1 MNRAGYILTGV
12 AASCEAS
19 HTTPRNLILGLKS
32 DRSKLV
38 VASGEASACL
48 LWRGSSPA
56 LQTAERANESAFC
69 SIRWLNLDQ
78 PYPEI
83 LFTILIWEKW
93 PLQIR

>member
-38 VASGEASACL
+38 VASGKRRRACY
-48 LWRGSSPA
+48 GGA
-56 LQTAERANESAFC
+56 QA
-69 SIRWLNLDQ
+69 Q
-78 PYPEI
+78 PYKPQSGQ
-83 LFTILIWEKW
+83 TKAHSV
-93 PLQIR
+93 RSGG